1 MGFIIECHIQNNH
14 GLILPVAMEKDAIV
28 PNMTKANF
36 LGNFLNII
44 VAKGDTASLIAP
56 WIIAWCSGLIAVF
69 VGSDANCGKKGI
81 LLII

>member
-14 GLILPVAMEKDAIV
+14 GLILPVAMEKDATV

-56 WIIAWCSGLIAVF
+56 
-69 VGSDANCGKKGI
+69 
-81 LLII
+81 